1 MDRLID
7 AWLKVGISTHVF
19 AGIILAIMFLV
30 TLADV
35 TLRLVWTPIPG
46 AYELISFLGGLVI
59 GFAVPHT
66 SQVKGHINVDFVTEK
81 MAERPRN
88 VVDATT
94 RLMAMIFFLLI
105 GWSLISIGM
114 DLHTTKVV
122 SPTFFKVP
130 YYPVAFGLGLAFLIQ
145 AAQYFLD
152 FFRICRGSHE

>member
-1 MDRLID
+1 
-7 AWLKVGISTHVF
+7 
-19 AGIILAIMFLV
+19 
-30 TLADV
+30 
-35 TLRLVWTPIPG
+35 
-46 AYELISFLGGLVI
+46 
-59 GFAVPHT
+59 
-66 SQVKGHINVDFVTEK
+66 
-81 MAERPRN
+81 
-88 VVDATT
+88 
-94 RLMAMIFFLLI
+94 MAMIFFLLI

>member
-1 MDRLID
+1 
-7 AWLKVGISTHVF
+7 
-19 AGIILAIMFLV
+19 
-30 TLADV
+30 
-35 TLRLVWTPIPG
+35 
-46 AYELISFLGGLVI
+46 
-59 GFAVPHT
+59 
-66 SQVKGHINVDFVTEK
+66 